1 MLKNHLKLFLIL
13 ESATLRLP
21 LLDFIEE
28 VTAAGITALELR
40 DKSFTERERFYT
52 AKTLAPILKNKGIL
66 FIVNNS
72 VDIAAAAGADGV
84 HLGWDDFPP
93 EAVKPLFN
101 RLLVGC
107 SCNTSE
113 QAQTLSK
120 LNIDYIGVGPLF
132 PTETKKDH
140 RPVLGLEGAKEI
152 LSEIPSNIATALIGG
167 IDESNLPAAARLN
180 AGICVS
186 GAICTSPTPYET
198 VKRFLSIIDSGSR

>member
-1 MLKNHLKLFLIL
+1 MLKNPFKLFLIL
-13 ESATLRLP
+13 ESAALRIP

-40 DKSFTERERFYT
+40 DKSFTERERFNT
-52 AKTLAPILKNKGIL
+52 AKTLAPILKNKGIP

-72 VDIAAAAGADGV
+72 VDIAAAVGADGV

-101 RLLVGC
+101 RLITGC
-107 SCNTSE
+107 SCNTAE
-113 QAQTLSK
+113 QAQALSK

-132 PTETKKDH
+132 PTDTKKDH
-140 RPVLGLEGAKEI
+140 RPVLGVAGAKEI
-152 LSEIPSNIATALIGG
+152 LSAIPSRIATTVIGG
-167 IDESNLPAAARLN
+167 INESNLPAAAQLN

-186 GAICTSPTPYET
+186 GAICASPAPYET
-198 VKRFLSIIDSGSR
+198 VKRFLSIIDNK

>member
-1 MLKNHLKLFLIL
+1 MLKNPFKLFLIL
-13 ESATLRLP
+13 ESATIRVP

-28 VTAAGITALELR
+28 VTAGGITALELR
-40 DKSFTERERFYT
+40 DKSFTERERFNT

-101 RLLVGC
+101 SLIVGC
-107 SCNTSE
+107 SCNTIE
-113 QAQTLSK
+113 QAQALSK
-120 LNIDYIGVGPLF
+120 LNIDYVGVGPLF
-132 PTETKKDH
+132 PTGTKKDH
-140 RPVLGLEGAKEI
+140 SPVLGLTGAKEI
-152 LSEIPSNIATALIGG
+152 LSEIPSHIATAAIGG
-167 IDESNLPAAARLN
+167 INESNLPSAAQLN
-180 AGICVS
+180 TGICVS

-198 VKRFLSIIDSGSR
+198 TKRFLAIIDKR